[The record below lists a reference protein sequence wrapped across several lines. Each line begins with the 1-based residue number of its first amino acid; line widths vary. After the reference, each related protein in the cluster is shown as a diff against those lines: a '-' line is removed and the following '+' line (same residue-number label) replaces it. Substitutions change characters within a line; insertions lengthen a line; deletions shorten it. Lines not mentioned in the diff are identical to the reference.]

1 MEQAAFPELAHIDG
15 QMINLPTLDMAV
27 EAAISRAG
35 TGAGFRLFTLNL
47 DHVVKRRNDPAFRK
61 AYDQAE
67 LVSAD
72 GAPVAA
78 LARRQAAQI
87 ERTTGADL
95 VMPLCAAAARAGI
108 PVALFGSNDETLETS
123 AHELIARF
131 PALIIAHKESPPYGF
146 DPQSPAA
153 IAAARRIEASGARIV
168 FVALGAPKQE
178 LFAATMAQ
186 VTPGLGFVCI
196 GAALDFIAG
205 TQDRAPAVFQKTGLE
220 WLWRL
225 GTNPKRMA
233 KRYWLCALVL
243 ASLLTQSSAPAAS
256 RNAA

>member
-1 MEQAAFPELAHIDG
+1 MRQVAFPELARVDG
-15 QMINLPTLDMAV
+15 QMINLPTLATAV

-35 TGAGFRLFTLNL
+35 TGEGFRLFTLNL
-47 DHVVKRRNDPAFRK
+47 DHIVKRRDDAAFRA
-61 AYDQAE
+61 AYDRAE

-78 LARRQAAQI
+78 IARKQAEDI

-95 VMPLCAAAARAGI
+95 VMPLCAAAARSGI
-108 PVALFGSNDETLETS
+108 PIALFGSNDETLETS
-123 AHELIARF
+123 ARELTARF
-131 PALIIAHKESPPYGF
+131 PSLIIAHRESPPYGF
-146 DPQSPAA
+146 DPQSETAA
-153 IAAARRIEASGARIV
+153 AAARRIEASGAKIV

-178 LFAATMAQ
+178 LFAARMADI
-186 VTPGLGFVCI
+186 TPGLGFVCI

-205 TQDRAPAVFQKTGLE
+205 TQDRAPVIFQKTGLE

-243 ASLLTQSSAPAAS
+243 LSLLTQRSAPALG
-256 RNAA
+256 RGAA

>member
-1 MEQAAFPELAHIDG
+1 MGLLAPKELARIDG
-15 QMINLPTLDMAV
+15 QKINLPTLTAAVAAAV
-27 EAAISRAG
+27 ERAKAG
-35 TGAGFRLFTLNL
+35 EGFRLFTLNL
-47 DHVVKRRNDPAFRK
+47 DHVVKRRDDHAFRD
-61 AYDQAE
+61 AYDRAE

-95 VMPLCAAAARAGI
+95 VMPLCAAAAQAGI
-108 PVALFGSNDETLETS
+108 PVALFGSNDETLAAS
-123 AHELIARF
+123 ARDLTRRF
-131 PALIIAHKESPPYGF
+131 PSLVIAHREAPPYGF
-146 DPQSPAA
+146 DPHSEAA
-153 IAAARRIEASGARIV
+153 VAATRRIEASGARIV

-178 LFAATMAQ
+178 LFAAHMAEI
-186 VTPGLGFVCI
+186 TPGLGFVCI

-205 TQDRAPAVFQKTGLE
+205 TQERAPTIFQKTGLE

-225 GTNPKRMA
+225 GANPKRMA

-243 ASLLTQSSAPAAS
+243 VSLLTQGQDSAPG
-256 RNAA
+256 RNAV

>member
-1 MEQAAFPELAHIDG
+1 MGQVAFPELARVDG
-15 QMINLPTLDMAV
+15 QMINLPTLDTAV

-35 TGAGFRLFTLNL
+35 RGDGFRLFTLNL
-47 DHVVKRRNDPAFRK
+47 DHIVKRRDDTAFRA
-61 AYDQAE
+61 AYDRAE

-78 LARRQAAQI
+78 LARRQAGHI

-123 AHELIARF
+123 ARELKARF
-131 PALIIAHKESPPYGF
+131 PALIIAHLESPPYGF
-146 DPQSPAA
+146 DPQSEAA
-153 IAAARRIEASGARIV
+153 IGAARRIEASGARIV

-178 LFAATMAQ
+178 LFAARMAET
-186 VTPGLGFVCI
+186 TPALGFVCI

-205 TQDRAPAVFQKTGLE
+205 TQDRAPAIFQKTGLE

-225 GTNPKRMA
+225 GANPKRMA

-243 ASLLTQSSAPAAS
+243 VSLLTQGSTPATGRSTA
-256 RNAA
+256 